1 MSSESEDGET
11 VNSEWNLGF
20 VQPPGGP
27 YSLLRHQFRSK
38 AWLDP
43 LQLPSPTQLTCGRTG
58 KTFNFLLQIY
68 APPPEDVPQA
78 FHRVVYVFISQ
89 QGSHLKAPGA
99 VKALR
104 CQLPRSNPYYSPE
117 PPRASQKLPPSLQA
131 EDLAQATNPDPWQV
145 AQYEASLAAGE
156 TPADPPG
163 GVHLL
168 KELELVVEAE
178 GEGGGATSE
187 EQSHMQR
194 LMRAYESRRASEGE
208 LSEQD
213 MPKELLADVEANQN
227 QDDRHFAHFAAVVAE
242 APGQCLRYCFDEGAE
257 PLWPSRHHTPV
268 PQDIPACQYCG
279 SARRFEFQVLPQL
292 LHYMDVDAEDP
303 EGPDWGCIAV
313 YSCPNS
319 CTPIGKDD
327 QSSYVEEFAWVQ
339 PP

>member
-1 MSSESEDGET
+1 MSGESEDGET
-11 VNSEWNLGF
+11 VNNE
-20 VQPPGGP
+20 
-27 YSLLRHQFRSK
+27 

-43 LQLPSPTQLTCGRTG
+43 LHLPSDTHLTCGRTG
-58 KTFNFLLQIY
+58 RTFNFLLQIY

-78 FHRVVYVFISQ
+78 FHRVVYVFVSQ
-89 QGSHLKAPGA
+89 QGSQLKAPGA

-117 PPRASQKLPPSLQA
+117 PPRASHKLPPSLQ
-131 EDLAQATNPDPWQV
+131 DLAPATNPDPWQI

-156 TPADPPG
+156 TPAEPPG

-178 GEGGGATSE
+178 GQGGGGTSE

-194 LMRAYESRRASEGE
+194 LMREYESRRASEGE

-213 MPKELLADVEANQN
+213 MPEELLADVEANQD

-242 APGQCLRYCFDEGAE
+242 APGQCLRYCFDEGAQ
-257 PLWPSRHHTPV
+257 PLWPSRHHTPT

-279 SARRFEFQVLPQL
+279 SARRFEFQVTSLSSVCL
-292 LHYMDVDAEDP
+292 DYLAK
-303 EGPDWGCIAV
+303 
-313 YSCPNS
+313 
-319 CTPIGKDD
+319 CTYVH
-327 QSSYVEEFAWVQ
+327 SSHWRMKKSHPACQ
-339 PP
+339 